1 MSMENK
7 KLSTYITLIIGIAVA
22 FYVFFLDRTGAFE
35 RINSPY
41 YSYLVQRF
49 FDSKIGIDE
58 DIAEVLW
65 WPLLILFL
73 WSWWSLRNCI
83 SSIISR
89 FHTKV

>member
-22 FYVFFLDRTGAFE
+22 FYVFFLDRNGGFE

-41 YSYLVQRF
+41 YSYLVN
-49 FDSKIGIDE
+49 DLLDDTLKIDD
-58 DIAEVLW
+58 DIAEILW

-83 SSIISR
+83 SSVLNR
-89 FHTKV
+89 FHKKI

>member
-1 MSMENK
+1 MENK
-7 KLSTYITLIIGIAVA
+7 KLSTYITLIIGLAVT
-22 FYVFFLDRTGAFE
+22 FYVFFLDHNGEFD
-35 RINSPY
+35 RINDPY
-41 YSYLVQRF
+41 YSYLVQEF
-49 FDSKIGIDE
+49 FDNKMGLDDDVATII
-58 DIAEVLW
+58 W